1 MPVAHG
7 ELEMVAHRFAHD
19 ERVGVVMAEG
29 KRIAAAGAFK
39 LDLADF
45 LILFHDKVPFRPASR
60 AGCTL

>member
-1 MPVAHG
+1 
-7 ELEMVAHRFAHD
+7 
-19 ERVGVVMAEG
+19 MAEG